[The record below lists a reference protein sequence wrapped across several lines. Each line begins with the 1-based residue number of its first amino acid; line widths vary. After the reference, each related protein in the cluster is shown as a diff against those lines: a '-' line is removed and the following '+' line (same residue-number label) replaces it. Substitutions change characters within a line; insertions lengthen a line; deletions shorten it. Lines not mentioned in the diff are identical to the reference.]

1 MSPAEVWVSD
11 AVLVQRVQL
20 LDDRQAFATLVRRHQ
35 GPLRHYLR
43 RLIGA
48 DVALAE
54 DLAQES
60 FLKAYRSLSGFRG
73 DSSFRTWLIRAAYRL
88 FLDHR
93 EAASREGV
101 PTDEPV
107 EQLVDVH
114 SLGPEMQ
121 AALSLDLDRALQALS
136 HDQRMAV
143 LHCHVAGLTHVD
155 AAQLLGWPVATLQS
169 HLRRALARLRPAL
182 QDWADPQRGG
192 HHD

>member
-1 MSPAEVWVSD
+1 MNPAEVGVSD

-20 LDDRQAFATLVRRHQ
+20 LDDREAFAMLVRRHQ
-35 GPLRHYLR
+35 GPLRNYLR
-43 RLIGA
+43 RMTGT
-48 DVALAE
+48 DTALAE

-60 FLKAYRSLSGFRG
+60 LLKVYGALAGFRG
-73 DSSFRTWLIRAAYRL
+73 DSSFRTWLIRVAYRL

-101 PTDEPV
+101 ATDEPI
-107 EQLVDVH
+107 EHLVDVNAIG
-114 SLGPEMQ
+114 LEMH
-121 AALSLDLDRALQALS
+121 AAMSLDLDRALRALS

-169 HLRRALARLRPAL
+169 NLRRALTHLRPAL
-182 QDWADPQRGG
+182 QDWAQLQTRSTP
-192 HHD
+192 